1 MTTETGSTTPVS
13 QLSALDANL
22 GTVVAGDMKAD
33 GAWTLSMPSLASL
46 ANVRWSALGKYAAVA
61 IFGLLIWDARS
72 GKFDG
77 MFAAPAQVETE
88 PAASLAALAAVQN
101 SVRDL
106 SGVVAAKADVATL
119 TARLDAL
126 DARLAEI
133 EKPPLTTGAIV
144 PAKRRK

>member
-1 MTTETGSTTPVS
+1 MTTETEAPAAVTSSGFSI
-13 QLSALDANL
+13 
-22 GTVVAGDMKAD
+22 
-33 GAWTLSMPSLASL
+33 PSISSL

-72 GKFDG
+72 GRFDG
-77 MFAAPAQVETE
+77 MFAAPAPAQVETE

-126 DARLAEI
+126 DARLAEL

-144 PAKRRK
+144 PTKRRK

>member
-1 MTTETGSTTPVS
+1 MTNETEAPAAATFGGFSI
-13 QLSALDANL
+13 
-22 GTVVAGDMKAD
+22 
-33 GAWTLSMPSLASL
+33 PSISSL
-46 ANVRWSALGKYAAVA
+46 ANVRWSVLGKYAAVA

-77 MFAAPAQVETE
+77 MFASAQVETE

-101 SVRDL
+101 SVREL

-126 DARLAEI
+126 DARIAEL

>member
-1 MTTETGSTTPVS
+1 MTTETEAPAAVTSSGFSI
-13 QLSALDANL
+13 
-22 GTVVAGDMKAD
+22 
-33 GAWTLSMPSLASL
+33 PSISSL

-77 MFAAPAQVETE
+77 MFASAQVETE

-101 SVRDL
+101 SVREL

-126 DARLAEI
+126 DARLAEL

>member
-1 MTTETGSTTPVS
+1 
-13 QLSALDANL
+13 
-22 GTVVAGDMKAD
+22 
-33 GAWTLSMPSLASL
+33 
-46 ANVRWSALGKYAAVA
+46 
-61 IFGLLIWDARS
+61 
-72 GKFDG
+72 